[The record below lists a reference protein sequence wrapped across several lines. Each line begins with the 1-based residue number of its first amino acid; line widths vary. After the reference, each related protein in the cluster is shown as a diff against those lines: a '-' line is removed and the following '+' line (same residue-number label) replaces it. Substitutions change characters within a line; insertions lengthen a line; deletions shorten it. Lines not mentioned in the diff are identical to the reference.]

1 MRGDAQR
8 AEGRAT
14 VSGNLSSERFA
25 PVIGISFYM
34 GTGDISEPVLLLRGF
49 AFAELGGRYSLGELE
64 LPDKI
69 IIR

>member
-1 MRGDAQR
+1 MERGL
-8 AEGRAT
+8 GK
-14 VSGNLSSERFA
+14 NLSSERFA